1 MHQKKKEKSLF
12 IMDNS
17 KNFEIKKNSL
27 FDFKFF
33 SQKIRGAKR
42 AYKNCVKKSWICWQ
56 IKLV

>member
-1 MHQKKKEKSLF
+1 
-12 IMDNS
+12 MDNS